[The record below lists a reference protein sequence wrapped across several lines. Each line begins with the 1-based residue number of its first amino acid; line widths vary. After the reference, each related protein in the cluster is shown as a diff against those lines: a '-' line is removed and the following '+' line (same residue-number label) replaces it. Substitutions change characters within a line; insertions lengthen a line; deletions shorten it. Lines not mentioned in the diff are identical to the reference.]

1 MIDQPVRHGS
11 RSAFLFHEL
20 LRKDIPDGGGRKLF
34 KKGDHV
40 FVEGEHA
47 NGLFCVITGKVKIV
61 RLGEGG
67 KEQIVRLAGML
78 DVIGYR
84 ALLAGQQYHA
94 SAIALEDTVVG
105 YVPKKVFFEILNND
119 PEMSMKMMRL
129 LSEDLDHSEI
139 TRVDIA
145 TKSVK
150 ERVAELLLLLKDV
163 YGTKEDEKTLDV
175 RLSRE
180 DLASMVGA
188 AKEVVIRA
196 LALLKDEFLI
206 RSKGK
211 EITLLDV
218 SGLIRTAKLTD

>member
-1 MIDQPVRHGS
+1 MIDQPIRHGN

-20 LRKDIPDGGGRKLF
+20 LLKDLPDGSGRKSF

-47 NGLFCVITGKVKIV
+47 NGLFCVINGKVKIV

-67 KEQIVRLAGML
+67 KDQIVRLAGML

-163 YGTKEDEKTLDV
+163 YGTKIDEMTLDV

-180 DLASMVGA
+180 DLASMAGA

-196 LALLKDEFLI
+196 LALLKDEYLI
-206 RSKGK
+206 KAKGR
-211 EITLLDV
+211 EITLLDIP
-218 SGLIRTAKLTD
+218 GLIRTAKLTD